1 MADYYNHWLKMG
13 SVPAKPVP
21 IFMVNWFRTNEKG
34 EFAWPGY
41 GENARVLKWI
51 IDRCAGRVSGAPT
64 PLGIAPKY
72 EEFDWRGSDFGKA
85 EFEGVTR
92 LDKEAWLAELAGV
105 KEWFGKMGAKLPA
118 RLAAIRDELEE
129 KFKKA

>member
-1 MADYYNHWLKMG
+1 MG
-13 SVPAKPVP
+13 SVPGKPVP

-34 EFAWPGY
+34 DFAWPGY

-51 IDRCAGRVSGAPT
+51 IDRCEGRVSGVQS

-72 EEFDWRGSDFGKA
+72 EEFDWSGSSFTKA

-92 LDKEAWLAELAGV
+92 LDKTAWLAELEGV
-105 KEWFGKMGAKLPA
+105 KDWFAKMGAKLPT
-118 RLAAIRDELEE
+118 RLAAIRDELKA